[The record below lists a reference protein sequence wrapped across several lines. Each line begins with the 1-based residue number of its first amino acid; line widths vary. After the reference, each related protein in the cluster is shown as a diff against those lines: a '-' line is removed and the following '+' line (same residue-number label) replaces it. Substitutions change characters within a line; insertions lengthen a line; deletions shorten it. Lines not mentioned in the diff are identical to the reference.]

1 MNRVN
6 YHDRQSAKFFKC
18 SLTGE
23 LLRFT
28 ANYTWNIAG
37 SLTDFRSDDD
47 TECPVFFN
55 GAPVEGYY
63 LSNEMGQR
71 EYDKLTKPAK
81 PARPARPSKAEING
95 NACNYAEK
103 QLLELVQELSTDRAA
118 KHGDPAF
125 PHDYV
130 ADIMDKLN
138 GIRKDLRAR
147 EGTPGFGKLK

>member
-28 ANYTWNIAG
+28 EHYTWNVVG
-37 SLTDFRSDDD
+37 SLSDFPCDED
-47 TECPVFFN
+47 TECPVFYN
-55 GAPVEGYY
+55 GAPVRGYY
-63 LSNEMGQR
+63 LSDEMGQR
-71 EYDKLTKPAK
+71 EYDKLTKPA
-81 PARPARPSKAEING
+81 RPSKAEIDS
-95 NACNYAEK
+95 NACDYAEK
-103 QLLELVQELSTDRAA
+103 RIQELRQAIADNRSANYMNEQ
-118 KHGDPAF
+118 F

-130 ADIMDKLN
+130 VSIMKHLSS
-138 GIRKDLRAR
+138 ISLDLRAR

>member
-6 YHDRQSAKFFKC
+6 YHDRQSANFFKC

-28 ANYTWNIAG
+28 EHYTWNVVG
-37 SLTDFRSDDD
+37 SLSDFPCDED
-47 TECPVFFN
+47 TECPVFYN
-55 GAPVEGYY
+55 GAPVRGYY
-63 LSNEMGQR
+63 LSDEMGQK
-71 EYDKLTKPAK
+71 EYDKLTKPA
-81 PARPARPSKAEING
+81 RPSKAEIDS
-95 NACNYAEK
+95 NACYYAEK
-103 QLLELVQELSTDRAA
+103 QLRELVQALSADRAV
-118 KHGDPAF
+118 KRFDKTF

-130 ADIMDKLN
+130 ADIMGKLN

>member
-28 ANYTWNIAG
+28 EHYTWNVVG
-37 SLTDFRSDDD
+37 SLSDFPCDED
-47 TECPVFFN
+47 TECPVFYN
-55 GAPVEGYY
+55 GAPVRGYY
-63 LSNEMGQR
+63 LSDEMGQR
-71 EYDKLTKPAK
+71 EYDELTKPAK
-81 PARPARPSKAEING
+81 PTRPTKAEING
-95 NACNYAEK
+95 NACDYAEK
-103 QLLELVQELSTDRAA
+103 QLLELVQALSTDRAA

-125 PHDYV
+125 PHDYIDSLMGKLNSIR
-130 ADIMDKLN
+130 ADI
-138 GIRKDLRAR
+138 RTR

>member
-1 MNRVN
+1 MTRVN

-28 ANYTWNIAG
+28 ADHTWNVVG

-63 LSNEMGQR
+63 LSDEIGYQ
-71 EYDKLTKPAK
+71 EYLEKSGGPRKPGK
-81 PARPARPSKAEING
+81 SEINA
-95 NACNYAEK
+95 NACDYAEK
-103 QLLELVQELSTDRAA
+103 QLLELVQALSTDRAA
-118 KHGDPAF
+118 KHGDPTF
-125 PHDYV
+125 PHSYI
-130 ADIMDKLN
+130 ADIMGKLN
-138 GIRKDLRAR
+138 DIRKDLRTR